1 MAEDI
6 EEIAMDAEESAAIED
21 VEADAL
27 NDEPAGQIE
36 KFIRDEGIDDGLRDG
51 AM

>member
-1 MAEDI
+1 MVKDLQEM
-6 EEIAMDAEESAAIED
+6 AMDAEESAAIDD

-36 KFIRDEGIDDGLRDG
+36 RFIK
-51 AM
+51 